1 MQPTSVT
8 IVSSTSAEPGKT
20 QTGLVYLC
28 SALARRGAPWELIDL
43 SGSVEFYRTPE
54 DLYQPWDS
62 PEWMNAESIRQADW
76 LDEYLPSPDVAG
88 DVVLFSAQ
96 FSPDLVFHARH
107 SHNIK
112 ARNRQAVTAIGG
124 AALTGLRLDQ
134 KELLACFFDHVLVG
148 YDVDR
153 LLATVFDD
161 RRRTNGRG
169 RIAKAMDAPQF
180 RPDYSL
186 LPLEDFVTVYA
197 GHGCYHGRCRFCD
210 FPSRADRQ
218 VVFRQSSE
226 VAEDVRDILR
236 MRPSVRDVFLTQDCY
251 TQAHL
256 CRTASDIK
264 RLCGQASY
272 SLMLRAEPWLRE
284 EIGEMLAGSGC
295 TDVFIGA
302 EGLDDEILQRLDK
315 GLTARGICDAV
326 KCLAPFVDVSIGMIL
341 FIPGISERAMNAQLA
356 ALEAILPYVAEVELE
371 VLTVVNGSD
380 FAKHP
385 WQYGIVLYPQRNV
398 LNDSWCFGLSQDIP
412 WTMADVDA
420 IPRWFRHAQALR
432 GLCGDLVRPVYWEN
446 LHRLAEDLGC
456 DGRE

>member
-1 MQPTSVT
+1 MEPANCT
-8 IVSSTSAEPGKT
+8 IVSSTCAEPGKT
-20 QTGLVYLC
+20 QAGLVFLC
-28 SALARRGAPWELIDL
+28 SALARRGVRWDLIDL
-43 SGSVEFYRTPE
+43 NGSVEFYRAPE
-54 DLYQPWDS
+54 ELYQPWDS
-62 PEWMNAESIRQADW
+62 PEWMNADSIRQADW
-76 LDEYLPSPDVAG
+76 LDEYLPSPEVAG
-88 DVVLFSAQ
+88 AVVLFSAQ

-112 ARNRQAVTAIGG
+112 ACNRRVVTAIGG

-134 KELLACFFDHVLVG
+134 KELLTCFFDHVLVG

-169 RIAKAMDAPQF
+169 KIAKAMDAPRF

-186 LPLEDFVTVYA
+186 LPLEDFVTVYT

-210 FPSRADRQ
+210 FPSRADGR
-218 VVFRQSSE
+218 VVFRRSSE
-226 VAEDVRDILR
+226 VAEDIRDILR
-236 MRPSVRDVFLTQDCY
+236 MSPSVRDVFLTQDCY
-251 TQAHL
+251 TRAHL
-256 CRTASDIK
+256 RRTASGIK
-264 RLCGQASY
+264 RLCGWAPY
-272 SLMLRAEPWLRE
+272 SLMLRAEPWLRQ

-295 TDVFIGA
+295 ADVFIGA

-315 GLTARGICDAV
+315 GLTVGSICDAV
-326 KCLAPFVDVSIGMIL
+326 KCLSPFVRVTIGMML
-341 FIPGISERAMNAQLA
+341 FVPSISERATNAQLA
-356 ALEAILPYVAEVELE
+356 ALEALLPYVAEVELE
-371 VLTVVNGSD
+371 ILTVVNGSD

-385 WQYGIVLYPQRNV
+385 RRYGIALYPKQNV

-412 WTMADVDA
+412 WTLADLDA

-432 GLCGDLVRPVYWEN
+432 DLCGDLVRPVYWEN

-456 DGRE
+456 DGPE